1 MEGILKFT
9 RMEGASR
16 AEGEKALSL
25 KKDSQIFV
33 KESRST
39 YAVNRNL

>member
-16 AEGEKALSL
+16 AEALNL